1 MSYIS
6 FYRKWRPRNFDE
18 IIGQEYNIKT
28 IKNAISNNRIS
39 HCYIFCGPKGTGKT
53 STARILAK
61 AVNCVKGVTPDP
73 CNKCDNCVSISNGTS
88 VDVVEIDAASNRGID
103 EIRELREKVR
113 YLPNVLR
120 KKVYIIDEVHML
132 TPEAFN
138 ALLKIL
144 EEPPEHVIFIMATT
158 EPNRVIPTILSRCQR
173 FDFYPIPVDKIKIR
187 LRNIAKNENI
197 VISDPAIN
205 LISKYA
211 DGSLRDADSI
221 LEQLAAF
228 GGNKIDIGD
237 VISLLGITDLDLL
250 FNFADVLIKKN
261 LTEGLPI
268 INKIIGSNQ
277 NLKIFIS
284 EFLDHLYDLYVIK
297 NYSSPFE
304 ILNISD
310 DYRERYLNQAQKLQK
325 EELEFYIE
333 LFTDLLKQAKWGEQ
347 LKVFFKSTV
356 VKAISYNVMDKM
368 KRDKE
373 TAALE
378 AQIESLKKE
387 IDKINSMKDD
397 FKGFYARKNE
407 AIKYDSGNEDEDFD
421 IINTAELDK
430 IVNEVEIRSIS
441 KPGIDAGKVR
451 KSSKEIDKEKN
462 IEGSDVANKKDN
474 KEGGL
479 IKLIND
485 SMEKILQSI
494 RKKKAPV
501 YGMFVE
507 AEPDRIEGNVLY
519 FRLDEKKEWHRDNL
533 NKSSNA
539 EFISNVIKEITGKNF
554 RIEFETKKKDNEAGG
569 TRDSAGSMKDNVEGK
584 NQGSIKDV
592 SIKDIKGDIAG
603 NNQTGFKINDKTET
617 AGAGVISTGVE
628 GKRGTVSSKGSNKE
642 EKTGVKKDR
651 GSKSDN
657 SGDDI
662 KEINKG
668 EMSNKNLIT
677 SDGKES
683 DKTSDEDKN
692 EEDVFGY
699 FEKKFN
705 IKE

>member
-6 FYRKWRPRNFDE
+6 FYRKWRPQNFDE

-28 IKNAISNNRIS
+28 IKNAISNNRLS
-39 HCYIFCGPKGTGKT
+39 HCYIFCGPRGTGKT

-61 AVNCVKGVTPDP
+61 ALNCVKGVTPDP
-73 CNKCDNCVSISNGTS
+73 CNKCSNCISISNGSS

-103 EIRELREKVR
+103 EIRELREKVK

-187 LRNIAKNENI
+187 LRNIAENENI
-197 VISDPAIN
+197 TISESAIN

-228 GGNKIDIGD
+228 SGNKIEARD

-250 FNFADVLIKKN
+250 FNFTDILIKKN
-261 LTEGLPI
+261 LTEGLLI
-268 INKIIGSNQ
+268 VNKIIESNQ

-297 NYSSPFE
+297 NYSNPFE
-304 ILNISD
+304 ILNISE
-310 DYRERYLNQAQKLQK
+310 DYKEKYLSQAQELQK
-325 EELEFYIE
+325 EEMEFYME
-333 LFTDLLKQAKWGEQ
+333 LFTDLLNQARWSEQ

-356 VKAISYNVMDKM
+356 IKAINYNVIDKM
-368 KRDKE
+368 KRE
-373 TAALE
+373 REIAAIE

-387 IDKINSMKDD
+387 INKINSIKND
-397 FKGFYARKNE
+397 FQGIYVSKNE
-407 AIKYDSGNEDEDFD
+407 ADKYDTGSEDKDFD
-421 IINTAELDK
+421 LINTAGLDK
-430 IVNEVEIRSIS
+430 VVNEV
-441 KPGIDAGKVR
+441 KVR
-451 KSSKEIDKEKN
+451 SVHKSSKESIDKVSKHPKETDIKGDDAVHK
-462 IEGSDVANKKDN
+462 EDN
-474 KEGGL
+474 AESSM
-479 IKLIND
+479 INLIND
-485 SMEKILQSI
+485 NMEEITQNL
-494 RKKKAPV
+494 RKEKASV

-507 AEPDRIEGNVLY
+507 AEPDRIENDVLY
-519 FRLDEKKEWHRDNL
+519 FRLDKNKEWHRDNL
-533 NKSSNA
+533 NKNSNIVL
-539 EFISNVIKEITGKNF
+539 ISNVIKKVTGKNF
-554 RIEFETKKKDNEAGG
+554 RVEFETKKRDSVTIDDQDTIRSNSGSENQSSIKSDKASNNLTDIKNGKEI
-569 TRDSAGSMKDNVEGK
+569 TRDSD
-584 NQGSIKDV
+584 
-592 SIKDIKGDIAG
+592 
-603 NNQTGFKINDKTET
+603 
-617 AGAGVISTGVE
+617 ISTGS
-628 GKRGTVSSKGSNKE
+628 GAGTGAISSNRRENKE
-642 EKTGVKKDR
+642 KQSINKKSIDR
-651 GSKSDN
+651 DTNSKSE
-657 SGDDI
+657 SSEDI
-662 KEINKG
+662 DIF
-668 EMSNKNLIT
+668 S
-677 SDGKES
+677 
-683 DKTSDEDKN
+683 
-692 EEDVFGY
+692 Y